1 MSKWK
6 VYAYSRRNM
15 YEKLIYL
22 NSLLQYPII
31 VHDKYKIYTLF
42 FESIKKGSFWRLRF
56 RVYGFNIKRPTQD
69 IMTELR
75 TGYYFQNH
83 WGAVF
88 SLHYTLDLNCIILI
102 WQLFQTG
109 FVKAFSSSPESFT
122 VGFATVERVMRA
134 LFVKNLFLW
143 PRFHA
148 TVSSS
153 LEKRKVGHF
162 KILFLF

>member
-1 MSKWK
+1 MS
-6 VYAYSRRNM
+6 
-15 YEKLIYL
+15 
-22 NSLLQYPII
+22 
-31 VHDKYKIYTLF
+31 
-42 FESIKKGSFWRLRF
+42 
-56 RVYGFNIKRPTQD
+56 
-69 IMTELR
+69 ELR
-75 TGYYFQNH
+75 TGYYVENH

-88 SLHYTLDLNCIILI
+88 TYWIILML
-102 WQLFQTG
+102 QLFQTG

-162 KILFLF
+162 NILFLF